1 MNTMS
6 VVYHNPTV
14 TLTGHFQSYL
24 NYVQAIPRLSKEE
37 EKALFKCYQ
46 DQNDLEAVRKIILSH
61 LRFVVHIARGYKGYG
76 LPIEDMVQEGNIGLM
91 KSVPKFDLSYGC
103 RLASFA
109 IHYIKAEI
117 HEYILNNW
125 RLVKVATTKAKRKL
139 FFNLRKMKK
148 RVGWLSQDEASVVAQ
163 QLNVDKQEVLDMEE
177 RLQQN
182 DCFFDES
189 FSDRFE
195 EDYDSQNAKSTY
207 LEDYSMA
214 PHIGV
219 EHEDYLRKHTTLL
232 DKALAELDDRSRDI
246 IKSRWLVSHGEK
258 RKLGELG
265 KFYGISL
272 ERVRQIEEQALSKMQ
287 RAMSQS

>member
-1 MNTMS
+1 MS

>member
-163 QLNVDKQEVLDMEE
+163 QLNVDKQEGLDMEE

-287 RAMSQS
+287 REMSQS

>member
-1 MNTMS
+1 MS

-139 FFNLRKMKK
+139 FFNLRKMIK